1 MRALLVAVALPVAS
15 FVPSAG
21 FAGTTGALVGTV
33 TDAVSR
39 APVSGASVTV
49 SSPAQREVTTSDAT
63 GHFSFVS
70 LSSGVYVVT
79 VSREGY
85 ATQAYSNVA
94 VNADTSTAIA
104 LLTFRPLRQ
113 IGSVL
118 DYHYPSSFQEHV
130 TSDVYVVTPV
140 TPFYSFDGHDIY
152 ALHFIPGLTFGAA
165 PALSR

>member
-1 MRALLVAVALPVAS
+1 MRALLVAAALAAASFLPVS
-15 FVPSAG
+15 G
-21 FAGTTGALVGTV
+21 FAGTTGQLAGTV
-33 TDAVSR
+33 TDAGSR
-39 APVSGASVTV
+39 APISGASVTV
-49 SSPAQREVTTSDAT
+49 SSPAQREATTSDAT

-70 LSSGVYVVT
+70 LAPGVYVVT

-85 ATQAYSNVA
+85 ATQTYSNVA
-94 VNADTSTAIA
+94 VNADASTAIA

-118 DYHYPSSFQEHV
+118 DYHYPSIFQDHV

-152 ALHFIPGLTFGAA
+152 ALHFIPGLTFGDA